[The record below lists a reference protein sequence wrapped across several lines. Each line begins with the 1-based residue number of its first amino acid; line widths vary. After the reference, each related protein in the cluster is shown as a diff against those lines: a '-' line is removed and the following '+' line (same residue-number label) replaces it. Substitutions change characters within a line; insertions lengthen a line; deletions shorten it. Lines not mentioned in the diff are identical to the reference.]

1 MNPETQ
7 LTEAQRQLLGEQAA
21 GELERDE
28 QWLAGRLGSAR
39 VPDAVRARLM
49 GAIAGEISRG
59 QQTAWRRYRRIMEI
73 AAVLVFGL
81 LVGLFVR
88 VMNPKENTLVVAP
101 PVPAKVVAA
110 QDAVNN
116 YLATVPTN
124 EVQLHYELR
133 RLDRA
138 VAAPQGQDNPFQ
150 VIAAVIE
157 SPVAPR

>member
-1 MNPETQ
+1 MNPESK
-7 LTEAQRQLLGEQAA
+7 LTESQRQLLGEQQA

-28 QWLAGRLGSAR
+28 QWLAGRLESAR

-49 GAIAGEISRG
+49 RAISGEVSRG

-88 VMNPKENTLVVAP
+88 LMNPKDTTQIG
-101 PVPAKVVAA
+101 AKHDPKVLEA
-110 QDAVNN
+110 QLAVNS
-116 YLATVPTN
+116 YLAIVPTN
-124 EVQLHYELR
+124 EVQLHYELK

-150 VIAAVIE
+150 AIAAVIE
-157 SPVAPR
+157 SPIAPR